1 MTDFAKKIKMT
12 LLEREMTQKWLIE
25 EVSRRTGLYFDRSY
39 YCKVVSGKNENPKI
53 INAICEILGIDG
65 LEGA

>member
-1 MTDFAKKIKMT
+1 MSDFGKQIKIA
-12 LLEREMTQKWLIE
+12 LLELDVTQKWLIE

-39 YCKVVSGKNENPKI
+39 YCKVVNGDNKNPKI
-53 INAICEILGIDG
+53 INAICEILGIDE